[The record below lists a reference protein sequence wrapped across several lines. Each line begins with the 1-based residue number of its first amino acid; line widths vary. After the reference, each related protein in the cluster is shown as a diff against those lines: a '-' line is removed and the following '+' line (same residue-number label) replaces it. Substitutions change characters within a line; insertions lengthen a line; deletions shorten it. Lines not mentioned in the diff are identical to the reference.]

1 MFNDDLWAMLGIAG
15 FGVSA
20 YCYGKENGVKQT
32 TTKYEMQS
40 VVDKQQQQIH
50 DLQRRL
56 NDFERNNRFTNTNE
70 VII

>member
-15 FGVSA
+15 FGIGA
-20 YCYGKENGVKQT
+20 YITGKENGVKQT
-32 TTKYEMQS
+32 TAKYEMEL

-56 NDFERNNRFTNTNE
+56 NDFERNSRFTNNNG
-70 VII
+70 II